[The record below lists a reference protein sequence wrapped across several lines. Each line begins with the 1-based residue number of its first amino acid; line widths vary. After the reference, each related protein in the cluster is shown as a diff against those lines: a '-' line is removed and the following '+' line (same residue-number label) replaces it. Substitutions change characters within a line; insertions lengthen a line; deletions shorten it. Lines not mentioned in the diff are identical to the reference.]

1 MKIITARQPWA
12 HLIASGAKNIEN
24 RSWATSYRGPV
35 LIHAALQVNRPA
47 CIEHRLDPA
56 ELEKGGVV
64 GIAEII
70 DCVTRHTSRWFEGP
84 YGFVLRKRQ
93 KLPFVKW
100 TGALGL
106 RDAPGRLLKRI
117 DSRILRQYRSRS

>member
-1 MKIITARQPWA
+1 MKIITVRQPWA
-12 HLIASGAKNIEN
+12 HLIASGVKNIEN

-35 LIHAALQVNRPA
+35 LIHAALTVNRPA
-47 CIEHRLDPA
+47 CIKHGLDPA

-64 GIAEII
+64 GIAEIVG
-70 DCVTRHTSRWFEGP
+70 CVTRHDSRWFEGP
-84 YGFVLRKRQ
+84 HGLVLRKRQ

-106 RDAPGRLLKRI
+106 RDAPERLLKRI
-117 DSRILRQYRSRS
+117 DPRILRQYRSQS